1 MQEVAKRDLSRS
13 RRPGLARLGV
23 LVAAIVAV
31 VIVVANLGGGSSS
44 GTGSPASKT
53 STGRPAPWPAPPK
66 RLVARLAPRRL
77 PAALSGEAAVDRGDS
92 VLAIGGLD
100 SGLVS
105 TAGVTEIASGGRR
118 IVSAG
123 SLAAPLH
130 DAAAASVAGR
140 TLVFGGGAATTIDA
154 VEELAPG
161 GTARAIGHLPT
172 ARSDLS
178 AVTIGPRAYVL
189 GGYDGTSPV
198 ASVLATSDGR
208 RFTEIARLPTPV
220 RYAAVAAL
228 GRRIYAFGGELAD
241 GTDSN
246 AIQAVDVHSHRARLI
261 GRLPTPLS
269 HASAVVLGGRIF
281 VLGGRVAGAAS
292 DRILSFDPGRARL
305 EPAGR
310 LPAAVT
316 NAAAASAGGTGYLIG
331 GLRASGAARDS
342 IVTVRPVGTPRSPR

>member
-1 MQEVAKRDLSRS
+1 MQEVAKRDLSRP
-13 RRPGLARLGV
+13 RRSGLARLGV
-23 LVAAIVAV
+23 LVAAIVVVV
-31 VIVVANLGGGSSS
+31 VIVTTNLGGGSSS
-44 GTGSPASKT
+44 GTGSPASKQ
-53 STGRPAPWPAPPK
+53 SKGRPAPRPAP
-66 RLVARLAPRRL
+66 
-77 PAALSGEAAVDRGDS
+77 
-92 VLAIGGLD
+92 
-100 SGLVS
+100 
-105 TAGVTEIASGGRR
+105 
-118 IVSAG
+118 
-123 SLAAPLH
+123 
-130 DAAAASVAGR
+130 
-140 TLVFGGGAATTIDA
+140 
-154 VEELAPG
+154 PG

-305 EPAGR
+305 ERAGR

-316 NAAAASAGGTGYLIG
+316 NAAAASAGEPAI
-331 GLRASGAARDS
+331 
-342 IVTVRPVGTPRSPR
+342 